1 MFNFLYNSVLNL
13 SQSAFAQEAA
23 QVAAQAAQGATTGA
37 QQAPGWMQFV
47 PFAVII
53 GVFYFF
59 LIRPQAKKQRESQ
72 NFLAALKVGDQV
84 VTQSGILG
92 RIAGMN
98 EQVVTL
104 EIANNVQIKVLRS
117 LVMMSQAALQ
127 TKKEEK

>member
-13 SQSAFAQEAA
+13 G
-23 QVAAQAAQGATTGA
+23 QVALAQAAEGVAQAAPAA

-59 LIRPQAKKQRESQ
+59 LIRPQAKKQRETQS
-72 NFLAALKVGDQV
+72 FLSALKVGDQV
-84 VTQSGILG
+84 ITQSGILG

-104 EIANNVQIKVLRS
+104 EVANNVQIKVLRS
-117 LVMMSQAALQ
+117 LVMMSQASLQ

>member
-1 MFNFLYNSVLNL
+1 MFNFLYHSVLNIG
-13 SQSAFAQEAA
+13 QVAFAQTAET
-23 QVAAQAAQGATTGA
+23 AAQAAPGA

-53 GVFYFF
+53 GVFYIF
-59 LIRPQAKKQRESQ
+59 LIRPQAKKQRETQS
-72 NFLAALKVGDQV
+72 FLSALKVGDQV
-84 VTQSGILG
+84 ITQSGILG
-92 RIAGMN
+92 RIAEMN

-104 EIANNVQIKVLRS
+104 EIAQNVKIKVLRS

>member
-13 SQSAFAQEAA
+13 GQVVLAQTAEAA
-23 QVAAQAAQGATTGA
+23 APAA

-59 LIRPQAKKQRESQ
+59 LIRPQAKKQRETQS
-72 NFLAALKVGDQV
+72 FLSALKVGDQV
-84 VTQSGILG
+84 ITQAGILG